1 MFLIMLISIIMITL
15 IIMGLVSTEIN
26 EKEKLEK
33 LEKLENKEQTV
44 EMYKKI
50 INLNEN
56 DIIYLGK
63 EYKVTNIISKYKGE
77 YKTVLKHKDE
87 KIEIFYET
95 DYVYPRYEL
104 MFLSNKGYYLRLN
117 WYDKYY
123 KIGNSK
129 KGLPERYTS
138 RLELSNI
145 LKSLGDIGLEETC
158 KNLRKTVKL

>member
-26 EKEKLEK
+26 EKEK

-95 DYVYPRYEL
+95 DYAYPHYQL

-129 KGLPERYTS
+129 KRLPERYTS
-138 RLELSNI
+138 RNELTNI
-145 LKSLGDIGLEETC
+145 LKSVGDVGLEETC
-158 KNLRKTVKL
+158 KNLRKTIKL

>member
-1 MFLIMLISIIMITL
+1 MFLIILISIVIISVIT
-15 IIMGLVSTEIN
+15 IGIVSME
-26 EKEKLEK
+26 EKEKEK

-63 EYKVTNIISKYKGE
+63 EYKVTNIISKYEGE
-77 YKTVLKHKDE
+77 YKTVLKNNDE

-129 KGLPERYTS
+129 KGLPERYIS
-138 RLELSNI
+138 RLELTNI

>member
-1 MFLIMLISIIMITL
+1 MFLIILMGVIIISLITMR
-15 IIMGLVSTEIN
+15 LVSTEIN

-33 LEKLENKEQTV
+33 LENKEQTV
-44 EMYKKI
+44 EMYEKI

-56 DIIYLGK
+56 DVIYLGK

-77 YKTVLKHKDE
+77 YKTVLKNDDE

-138 RLELSNI
+138 RNELTNI

>member
-1 MFLIMLISIIMITL
+1 MFLIMLMSIIMITL

-26 EKEKLEK
+26 ENEKEK

-87 KIEIFYET
+87 KIEIFYEI

>member
-26 EKEKLEK
+26 EKEKEK

-104 MFLSNKGYYLRLN
+104 MFLSNKGYYMRLN

-138 RLELSNI
+138 TLELSNI

>member
-1 MFLIMLISIIMITL
+1 MFLIMLMSIIMITL

-26 EKEKLEK
+26 ENKKEK

-63 EYKVTNIISKYKGE
+63 EYKITNIISKYKGE

>member
-1 MFLIMLISIIMITL
+1 MFLIILISII
-15 IIMGLVSTEIN
+15 IIISIINGLVSIETKEI
-26 EKEKLEK
+26 EK

-44 EMYKKI
+44 EMYEKI

-77 YKTVLKHKDE
+77 YVTVLKNKDE

-138 RLELSNI
+138 RFELTNI
-145 LKSLGDIGLEETC
+145 LKSLGDVGLEETC

>member
-26 EKEKLEK
+26 EKEKEK

>member
-26 EKEKLEK
+26 ENEKEK

>member
-1 MFLIMLISIIMITL
+1 MFLIMLMSIIMITL

-33 LEKLENKEQTV
+33 LENKEQTV

-50 INLNEN
+50 INL
-56 DIIYLGK
+56 K
-63 EYKVTNIISKYKGE
+63 EYKITNIISKYKGE
-77 YKTVLKHKDE
+77 YKTVLKNKDE

-145 LKSLGDIGLEETC
+145 LKSIGDIGLEETC
-158 KNLRKTVKL
+158 KNLRKTIKL

>member
-15 IIMGLVSTEIN
+15 IIMGLVSTEI
-26 EKEKLEK
+26 KKLEK

>member
-26 EKEKLEK
+26 EKEK

>member
-1 MFLIMLISIIMITL
+1 MFLIILISII
-15 IIMGLVSTEIN
+15 IIISIINGLVSIETKEI
-26 EKEKLEK
+26 EKQ
-33 LEKLENKEQTV
+33 EKLENKEQTV
-44 EMYKKI
+44 EMYEKI

-56 DIIYLGK
+56 DVIYLGK

-77 YKTVLKHKDE
+77 YVTVLKNKDE

>member
-1 MFLIMLISIIMITL
+1 MGVIIISLITMR
-15 IIMGLVSTEIN
+15 LVSTEIN

-33 LEKLENKEQTV
+33 LENKEQTV
-44 EMYKKI
+44 EMYEKI

-56 DIIYLGK
+56 DVIYLGK

-77 YKTVLKHKDE
+77 YKTVLKNDDE

-117 WYDKYY
+117 WYDEYY
-123 KIGNSK
+123 KIGKSK
-129 KGLPERYTS
+129 KYLPERYS
-138 RLELSNI
+138 RE
-145 LKSLGDIGLEETC
+145 IGRASC
-158 KNLRKTVKL
+158 RKECRSRWSPYH

>member
-1 MFLIMLISIIMITL
+1 MFLIMLMSIIMITL

-26 EKEKLEK
+26 EKEK

-77 YKTVLKHKDE
+77 YKTILKNKDE

-145 LKSLGDIGLEETC
+145 LKSIGDIGLEETC
-158 KNLRKTVKL
+158 KNLRKTIKL

>member
-1 MFLIMLISIIMITL
+1 MFLIILISII
-15 IIMGLVSTEIN
+15 IIISIINGLVSIETKEI
-26 EKEKLEK
+26 EKQ
-33 LEKLENKEQTV
+33 EKLENKEQTV
-44 EMYKKI
+44 EMYEKI

-56 DIIYLGK
+56 DVIYLGK

-77 YKTVLKHKDE
+77 YVTVLKNKDE

-123 KIGNSK
+123 KIRNSK

>member
-1 MFLIMLISIIMITL
+1 MFLIMLMSIIMITL

-26 EKEKLEK
+26 ENEKEK

-77 YKTVLKHKDE
+77 YNTVLKHKDE

-117 WYDKYY
+117 
-123 KIGNSK
+123 
-129 KGLPERYTS
+129 R
-138 RLELSNI
+138 
-145 LKSLGDIGLEETC
+145 
-158 KNLRKTVKL
+158 

>member
-1 MFLIMLISIIMITL
+1 MFLIMLMSIIMITL

-26 EKEKLEK
+26 ENEKEK

-77 YKTVLKHKDE
+77 YNTVLKHKDE

>member
-1 MFLIMLISIIMITL
+1 MSIIMITL

-26 EKEKLEK
+26 ENEKEK

>member
-1 MFLIMLISIIMITL
+1 MFIIILMGVIIISL
-15 IIMGLVSTEIN
+15 IIMGIVSTEIN
-26 EKEKLEK
+26 EKEKHETS
-33 LEKLENKEQTV
+33 ENKEQTV

-56 DIIYLGK
+56 DVIYLGK

-77 YKTVLKHKDE
+77 YTAVLKNNDE

-138 RLELSNI
+138 RPELTNI

>member
-1 MFLIMLISIIMITL
+1 MFLIILISIVIISVIT
-15 IIMGLVSTEIN
+15 IGIVSME
-26 EKEKLEK
+26 EKEKEK

-63 EYKVTNIISKYKGE
+63 EYKVTNIISKYEGE
-77 YKTVLKHKDE
+77 YKTVLKNNDE

-145 LKSLGDIGLEETC
+145 LKSLGDVGLEETC

>member
-1 MFLIMLISIIMITL
+1 MKIALGIEYN
-15 IIMGLVSTEIN
+15 GKQYCGWQRQ
-26 EKEKLEK
+26 EKVRSVQEELEK
-33 LEKLENKEQTV
+33 ALSCIAN
-44 EMYKKI
+44 
-50 INLNEN
+50 
-56 DIIYLGK
+56 
-63 EYKVTNIISKYKGE
+63 
-77 YKTVLKHKDE
+77 E

-95 DYVYPRYEL
+95 DYAYPRYEL

-117 WYDKYY
+117 WYNKYY

-138 RLELSNI
+138 RPELTNI

>member
-1 MFLIMLISIIMITL
+1 MFLIILISIVIISL
-15 IIMGLVSTEIN
+15 IAIGVVSTETKEI
-26 EKEKLEK
+26 EKQ
-33 LEKLENKEQTV
+33 EKLENKEQTV
-44 EMYKKI
+44 EMYEKI

-77 YKTVLKHKDE
+77 YKTVLKNNNE

>member
-1 MFLIMLISIIMITL
+1 MFLIMLMSIIMITL

-26 EKEKLEK
+26 ENEKEK

>member
-1 MFLIMLISIIMITL
+1 MFLIMLMSIIMITL

-26 EKEKLEK
+26 ENEKEK

-104 MFLSNKGYYLRLN
+104 MFLSNEGYYLRLN